1 MHTSKVHLSRCCISC
16 GSCFK
21 WQRSGALTLGAE
33 TRNFNASLH
42 EALAVSKKI
51 PRSNVDDYSAE
62 IIAQRQDFIERNTGA
77 KLDHTRQF
85 SFDPAAMSGN
95 IENLFGVAQVPIGL
109 AGPLLINGEH
119 AKGEFYVPMATVE
132 GTMLA
137 SYNRGMRVIKE
148 SGGVTTTVSGEA
160 MQRAPVF
167 VFPSARE
174 ARDFELWLD
183 ANFERIKAQAESTT
197 SVGKL
202 HEIEH
207 YHAHNMVFT
216 RFDYSTGDAAG
227 QNMTS
232 KATFVACEWI
242 NKEYKA
248 LSHYLLSGNFDTEKK
263 TSAVNMLKGR
273 GRRVTAE
280 ITIPRDVM
288 INHLRISPQQMHYGQ
303 GISTLSAFL
312 SGSSN
317 NAAHP
322 ANGLAALY
330 LATGQ
335 DIANIGESN
344 QCTTYNK
351 VTRDGDYYF
360 SITLPALILATYGG
374 GTALPTQR
382 ECLQIMDCFGPG
394 KVMKL
399 AEIAA
404 ALALAGELS
413 LGAAA
418 KIDKETRTNEWVD
431 AHERLGRNR

>member
-1 MHTSKVHLSRCCISC
+1 MS
-16 GSCFK
+16 
-21 WQRSGALTLGAE
+21 A
-33 TRNFNASLH
+33 N
-42 EALAVSKKI
+42 I
-51 PRSNVDDYSAE
+51 PRSPDDYSSE
-62 IIAQRQDFIERNTGA
+62 IIAERQSFIEENTPA
-77 KLDHTRQF
+77 RLDHTRQY
-85 SFDPAAMSGN
+85 SFDPEVMSGN
-95 IENLFGVAQVPIGL
+95 IENLFGVAQIPIGI
-109 AGPLLINGEH
+109 AGPLLIDGEH
-119 AKGEFYVPMATVE
+119 ATGEFFVPMATVE

-137 SYNRGMRVIKE
+137 SYNRGMKVIRE
-148 SGGVTTTVSGEA
+148 SGGVITTVSAES

-167 VFPSARE
+167 VFRNARD
-174 ARDFELWLD
+174 ARDFQLWLRD
-183 ANFERIKAQAESTT
+183 NFEAIKAQAESTT

-202 HEIEH
+202 IEIEN
-207 YHAHNMVFT
+207 YHAHNMIFT

-232 KATFVACEWI
+232 RATFFACEWI
-242 NKEYKA
+242 RKQYPA

-263 TSAVNMLKGR
+263 TSSVNMLKGR

-280 ITIPRDVM
+280 ITIPRQVM
-288 INHLRISPQQMHYGQ
+288 IDNLRITPEQMHYGQ
-303 GISTLSAFL
+303 GISTMSAFL
-312 SGSSN
+312 SSSSN

-351 VTRDGDYYF
+351 VTRAGDYYF

-374 GTALPTQR
+374 GTNLPTQR
-382 ECLQIMDCFGPG
+382 ECLEIMDCYGAG
-394 KVMKL
+394 KALKL

-404 ALALAGELS
+404 ALTVAGELS
-413 LGAAA
+413 LGAATRV
-418 KIDKETRTNEWVD
+418 DKETRVNEWVD

>member
-1 MHTSKVHLSRCCISC
+1 MSKR
-16 GSCFK
+16 
-21 WQRSGALTLGAE
+21 
-33 TRNFNASLH
+33 
-42 EALAVSKKI
+42 I
-51 PRSNVDDYSAE
+51 PRSSEDDYAE
-62 IIAQRQDFIERNTGA
+62 DIIRQRQDFIEGNTPA
-77 KLDHTRQF
+77 KLQHTKQF
-85 SFDPAAMSGN
+85 SFAPGDMAGN

-119 AKGEFYVPMATVE
+119 AQGDFYVPMATVE

-137 SYNRGMRVIKE
+137 SYNRGMKVIRD

-174 ARDFELWLD
+174 ARDFGLWLND
-183 ANFERIKAQAESTT
+183 NFERIKAVAESTT

-202 HEIEH
+202 NEIEQ
-207 YHAHNMVFT
+207 YHAHNMIFT

-242 NKEYKA
+242 RKEFEQI
-248 LSHYLLSGNFDTEKK
+248 SHYLLSGNFDTEKK

-280 ITIPRDVM
+280 LTIPRDVM
-288 INHLRISPQQMHYGQ
+288 IENLRISPEQMHYGQ
-303 GISTLSAFL
+303 GISSLSAFL
-312 SGSSN
+312 SQSSN

-335 DIANIGESN
+335 DIANIAESN

-351 VTRDGDYYF
+351 VTREGDYYF

-382 ECLQIMDCFGPG
+382 ECLEIMDCFGPG
-394 KVMKL
+394 KALKL

-404 ALALAGELS
+404 ALTVAGELS
-413 LGAAA
+413 LGAASR
-418 KIDKETRTNEWVD
+418 IDHKTRKNEWVD
-431 AHERLGRNR
+431 AHEKLGRNR

>member
-1 MHTSKVHLSRCCISC
+1 MSDH
-16 GSCFK
+16 
-21 WQRSGALTLGAE
+21 
-33 TRNFNASLH
+33 
-42 EALAVSKKI
+42 I
-51 PRSNVDDYSAE
+51 PRSRDNDYSAE
-62 IIAQRQDFIERNTGA
+62 IIEQRQAFIEEHTPA
-77 KLDHTRQF
+77 ELDHTKRY
-85 SFDPAAMSGN
+85 SFDPQAMAGN
-95 IENLFGVAQVPIGL
+95 IENIFGVAQVPIGL

-119 AKGEFYVPMATVE
+119 AQGEFYVPMATVE

-137 SYNRGMRVIKE
+137 SYNRGMKVIRE
-148 SGGVTTTVSGEA
+148 SGGVLTTVSGEA

-167 VFPSARE
+167 VFDTARE
-174 ARDFELWLD
+174 ARDFGLWLD
-183 ANFERIKAQAESTT
+183 QHYDEIKQAAESTT

-202 HEIEH
+202 NEIEH

-232 KATFVACEWI
+232 KATFFACEWI
-242 NKEYKA
+242 QQRCSYLKQ
-248 LSHYLLSGNFDTEKK
+248 YLLSGNFDTEKK
-263 TSAVNMLKGR
+263 TSYVNSLKGR

-280 ITIPRDVM
+280 VTVPRQVM
-288 INHLRISPQQMHYGQ
+288 LERLRISPEQMHFGQ
-303 GISTLSAFL
+303 GISYTSAFL

-360 SITLPALILATYGG
+360 SITLPSIIVATYGG
-374 GTALPTQR
+374 GTNLPTQR
-382 ECLQIMDCFGPG
+382 ECLQIMDCHGAG
-394 KVMKL
+394 KALKL

-404 ALALAGELS
+404 ALVVAGELS
-413 LGAAA
+413 LGAASRV
-418 KIDKETRTNEWVD
+418 DKETRNNEWVT

>member
-1 MHTSKVHLSRCCISC
+1 M
-16 GSCFK
+16 
-21 WQRSGALTLGAE
+21 
-33 TRNFNASLH
+33 
-42 EALAVSKKI
+42 SKKI
-51 PRSNVDDYSAE
+51 PRSNDNDYSLD
-62 IIAQRQDFIERNTGA
+62 IVKQRQAFIEENTAA
-77 KLDHTRQF
+77 KLDHTKQF
-85 SFDPAAMSGN
+85 SFSPEDMSGN

-119 AKGEFYVPMATVE
+119 AQGEFYVPMATIE

-137 SYNRGMRVIKE
+137 SYNRGMRVIRE
-148 SGGVTTTVSGEA
+148 SGGVITTVSGDA

-174 ARDFELWLD
+174 ARDFGLWLD
-183 ANFERIKAQAESTT
+183 DNFDRIKEIAESTT

-202 HEIEH
+202 NEIEH
-207 YHAHNMVFT
+207 YHAHNMIFT

-242 NKEYKA
+242 RKQVDTI
-248 LSHYLLSGNFDTEKK
+248 SHYLLSGNFDTEKK
-263 TSAVNMLKGR
+263 TSSVNLLKGR

-280 ITIPRDVM
+280 ITIPRDIM
-288 INHLRISPQQMHYGQ
+288 INNLRISPQQMHYGQ
-303 GISTLSAFL
+303 GISTMSAL
-312 SGSSN
+312 LTNSSN

-335 DIANIGESN
+335 DIANIAESN

-360 SITLPALILATYGG
+360 SITFPALIMATYGG
-374 GTALPTQR
+374 GTALPTQS
-382 ECLQIMDCFGPG
+382 ECLQIMDCLGPG
-394 KVMKL
+394 KALKL
-399 AEIAA
+399 VEIAA
-404 ALALAGELS
+404 GLALAGELS

-418 KIDKETRTNEWVD
+418 KVDQKTRKNEWVD
-431 AHERLGRNR
+431 AHEKLGRNR

>member
-1 MHTSKVHLSRCCISC
+1 MSKS
-16 GSCFK
+16 
-21 WQRSGALTLGAE
+21 
-33 TRNFNASLH
+33 
-42 EALAVSKKI
+42 I
-51 PRSNVDDYSAE
+51 PRSGENDYSPE
-62 IIAQRQDFIERNTGA
+62 IIEQRQQFIEDNSPAR
-77 KLDHTRQF
+77 LDHTRRY
-85 SFDPAAMSGN
+85 SFDPADMSGN

-109 AGPLLINGEH
+109 AGPLRVNGEH
-119 AKGEFYVPMATVE
+119 AKGDFYVPMATVE

-137 SYNRGMRVIKE
+137 SYNRGMKVIRE
-148 SGGVTTTVSGEA
+148 SGGVMTTVCGEA

-167 VFPSARE
+167 VFKNARD
-174 ARDFELWLD
+174 ARDFDQWLA
-183 ANFERIKAQAESTT
+183 ANFPRIKEVAESTT

-202 HEIEH
+202 NEVEH
-207 YHAHNMVFT
+207 YIAHNMVFT

-242 NKEYKA
+242 RKEQPA

-263 TSAVNMLKGR
+263 TSSVNMLKGR

-280 ITIPRDVM
+280 ITIPRQVLID
-288 INHLRISPQQMHYGQ
+288 NLRITPEQMHYGQ
-303 GISTLSAFL
+303 GISSLSAFL
-312 SGSSN
+312 TSSSN

-351 VTRDGDYYF
+351 VTRDGDYHF

-374 GTALPTQR
+374 GTGLPTQR
-382 ECLQIMDCFGPG
+382 ECLAIMDCFGPG
-394 KVMKL
+394 KALKL

-404 ALALAGELS
+404 ALTVAGELS
-413 LGAAA
+413 LGAATRV
-418 KIDKETRTNEWVD
+418 DKETRQNEWVD

>member
-1 MHTSKVHLSRCCISC
+1 
-16 GSCFK
+16 
-21 WQRSGALTLGAE
+21 
-33 TRNFNASLH
+33 
-42 EALAVSKKI
+42 VSKKI
-51 PRSNVDDYSAE
+51 PRSDDDYSMD
-62 IIAQRQDFIERNTGA
+62 IVQQRQEFIEQTTGA
-77 KLDHTRQF
+77 ALDHTKKF
-85 SFDPAAMSGN
+85 SFDPAVMAGN
-95 IENLFGVAQVPIGL
+95 IENMFGVAQVPIGL

-119 AKGEFYVPMATVE
+119 AQGEFYVPMATVE

-137 SYNRGMRVIKE
+137 SYNRGMRVIRE

-174 ARDFELWLD
+174 ARDFGLWLTE
-183 ANFERIKAQAESTT
+183 NFEAIKAVAESTT

-202 HEIEH
+202 KEIEQ
-207 YHAHNMVFT
+207 YHAHNMIFT

-242 NKEYKA
+242 RTQFTA
-248 LSHYLLSGNFDTEKK
+248 MSHYLLSGNFDTEKK
-263 TSAVNMLKGR
+263 TSSVNLLKGR

-280 ITIPRDVM
+280 ITIPRDIM
-288 INHLRISPQQMHYGQ
+288 LEQLRISPQQMHYGQ
-303 GISTLSAFL
+303 GISTMSAL
-312 SGSSN
+312 LTNSSN

-351 VTRDGDYYF
+351 VTRDGDYHF
-360 SITLPALILATYGG
+360 SITFPALIMATYGG

-382 ECLQIMDCFGPG
+382 ECLQIMDCFGQG
-394 KVMKL
+394 KALKL
-399 AEIAA
+399 VEIAA
-404 ALALAGELS
+404 GLALAGEIS
-413 LGAAA
+413 LGAASRVDH
-418 KIDKETRTNEWVD
+418 KTRKNEWVD
-431 AHERLGRNR
+431 AHEKLGRNR

>member
-1 MHTSKVHLSRCCISC
+1 MSKR
-16 GSCFK
+16 
-21 WQRSGALTLGAE
+21 
-33 TRNFNASLH
+33 
-42 EALAVSKKI
+42 I
-51 PRSNVDDYSAE
+51 PRSSEDDYAE
-62 IIAQRQDFIERNTGA
+62 DIIRQRQDFIEENTPA
-77 KLDHTRQF
+77 RLQHTKQF
-85 SFDPAAMSGN
+85 SFAPGDMAGN

-119 AKGEFYVPMATVE
+119 AKGDFYVPMATVE

-137 SYNRGMRVIKE
+137 SYNRGMKVIRD

-174 ARDFELWLD
+174 ARDFGLWLSD
-183 ANFERIKAQAESTT
+183 NFERIKAVAESTT

-202 HEIEH
+202 NEIEQ
-207 YHAHNMVFT
+207 YHAHNMIFT

-242 NKEYKA
+242 RKEFEQI
-248 LSHYLLSGNFDTEKK
+248 SHYLLSGNFDTEKK

-280 ITIPRDVM
+280 LTIPRDVM
-288 INHLRISPQQMHYGQ
+288 IENLRISPEQMHYGQ
-303 GISTLSAFL
+303 GISSLSAFL
-312 SGSSN
+312 SRSSN

-335 DIANIGESN
+335 DIANIAESN

-351 VTRDGDYYF
+351 VTREGDYYF

-382 ECLQIMDCFGPG
+382 ECLEIMDCFGPG
-394 KVMKL
+394 KALKL

-404 ALALAGELS
+404 ALTVAGELS
-413 LGAAA
+413 LGAASR
-418 KIDKETRTNEWVD
+418 IDHKTRKNEWVD
-431 AHERLGRNR
+431 AHEKLGRNR

>member
-1 MHTSKVHLSRCCISC
+1 MESVM
-16 GSCFK
+16 
-21 WQRSGALTLGAE
+21 
-33 TRNFNASLH
+33 
-42 EALAVSKKI
+42 SKKI
-51 PRSNVDDYSAE
+51 PRSPADDYSDEAV
-62 IIAQRQDFIERNTGA
+62 ASRQAFIEENTPA
-77 KLDHTRQF
+77 RLDHTRKY
-85 SFDPAAMSGN
+85 SFDPQVMAGN

-109 AGPLLINGEH
+109 AGPLLVDGEY
-119 AKGEFYVPMATVE
+119 ARGEFYVPMATVE

-137 SYNRGMRVIKE
+137 SYNRGMKVIRE
-148 SGGVTTTVSGEA
+148 SGGVMTTVAGEA

-167 VFPSARE
+167 VFANARE
-174 ARDFELWLD
+174 AREFNGWLRD
-183 ANFERIKAQAESTT
+183 NFDRIREVAESTT

-202 HEIEH
+202 LEIEA
-207 YHAHNMVFT
+207 YLAHNMVFT

-242 NKEYKA
+242 RTQYDKIA
-248 LSHYLLSGNFDTEKK
+248 HYLLSGNFDTEKK
-263 TSAVNMLKGR
+263 TSSVNLLKGR

-288 INHLRISPQQMHYGQ
+288 IEHLRITPQQMHYGQ
-303 GISTLSAFL
+303 GISTMSAIL
-312 SGSSN
+312 TSSSN

-344 QCTTYNK
+344 QCTTYNQ

-360 SITLPALILATYGG
+360 SITFPALIVATYGG

-382 ECLQIMDCFGPG
+382 ECLEIMDCFGPG
-394 KVMKL
+394 KALKL

-404 ALALAGELS
+404 ALTVAGELS
-413 LGAAA
+413 LGAATR
-418 KIDKETRTNEWVD
+418 IDQKTRKNEWVD
-431 AHERLGRNR
+431 AHEKLGRNR

>member
-1 MHTSKVHLSRCCISC
+1 
-16 GSCFK
+16 
-21 WQRSGALTLGAE
+21 
-33 TRNFNASLH
+33 
-42 EALAVSKKI
+42 VSKSI
-51 PRSNVDDYSAE
+51 PRSSDNDYSESALR
-62 IIAQRQDFIERNTGA
+62 QRQEFIEQQTPARLN
-77 KLDHTRQF
+77 HTRQY
-85 SFDPAAMSGN
+85 SFDPEDMSGN
-95 IENLFGVAQVPIGL
+95 IENLFGVAQIPIGL
-109 AGPLLINGEH
+109 AGPLLVNGEY
-119 AKGEFYVPMATVE
+119 AQGEFYVPMATVE

-137 SYNRGMRVIKE
+137 SYNRGMKVIRE

-174 ARDFELWLD
+174 ARDFGLWLK
-183 ANFERIKAQAESTT
+183 ANFERIKAVAESTT

-202 HEIEH
+202 NEIEQ
-207 YHAHNMVFT
+207 YHAHNMIFT

-242 NKEYKA
+242 RKEVDSI
-248 LSHYLLSGNFDTEKK
+248 SHYLLSGNFDTEKK
-263 TSAVNMLKGR
+263 TSSVNMLKGR

-280 ITIPRDVM
+280 LTIPRDVM
-288 INHLRISPQQMHYGQ
+288 IEHLRISPPQMHYGQ
-303 GISTLSAFL
+303 GISTMSAFI
-312 SGSSN
+312 SNSSN

-344 QCTTYNK
+344 QCSTYNK
-351 VTRDGDYYF
+351 VTREGDYYF
-360 SITLPALILATYGG
+360 SITFPALILATYGG

-382 ECLQIMDCFGPG
+382 ECLEIMDCFGPG
-394 KVMKL
+394 KALKL

-404 ALALAGELS
+404 ALTVAGELS
-413 LGAAA
+413 LGAASR
-418 KIDKETRTNEWVD
+418 IDQKTRKNEWVD
-431 AHERLGRNR
+431 AHEKLGRNR

>member
-1 MHTSKVHLSRCCISC
+1 
-16 GSCFK
+16 
-21 WQRSGALTLGAE
+21 
-33 TRNFNASLH
+33 
-42 EALAVSKKI
+42 VSKKI
-51 PRSNVDDYSAE
+51 PRSNDDDYSLD
-62 IIAQRQDFIERNTGA
+62 IVKQRQAFIEENTAA
-77 KLDHTRQF
+77 KLDHTKRF
-85 SFDPAAMSGN
+85 SFSPEDMSGN

-109 AGPLLINGEH
+109 AGPLLVNGEH
-119 AKGEFYVPMATVE
+119 AQGEFYVPMATIE

-137 SYNRGMRVIKE
+137 SYNRGMRVIRE
-148 SGGVTTTVSGEA
+148 SGGVITTVSGDA

-174 ARDFELWLD
+174 ARDFGLWLD
-183 ANFERIKAQAESTT
+183 ENFDRIKEMAESTT

-202 HEIEH
+202 NEIEH
-207 YHAHNMVFT
+207 YHAHNMIFT

-242 NKEYKA
+242 RKEVDTI
-248 LSHYLLSGNFDTEKK
+248 SHYLLSGNFDTEKK
-263 TSAVNMLKGR
+263 TSSVNLLKGR

-288 INHLRISPQQMHYGQ
+288 IENLRISPQQMHYGQ
-303 GISTLSAFL
+303 GISTMSAFL
-312 SGSSN
+312 TNSSN

-335 DIANIGESN
+335 DIANIAESN

-360 SITLPALILATYGG
+360 SITFPALIMATYGG
-374 GTALPTQR
+374 GTALPTQS
-382 ECLQIMDCFGPG
+382 ECLQIMDCLGPG
-394 KVMKL
+394 KALKL
-399 AEIAA
+399 VEIAA
-404 ALALAGELS
+404 GLALAGELS

-418 KIDKETRTNEWVD
+418 KVDQKTRKNEWVD
-431 AHERLGRNR
+431 AHEKLGRNR

>member
-1 MHTSKVHLSRCCISC
+1 MSKS
-16 GSCFK
+16 
-21 WQRSGALTLGAE
+21 
-33 TRNFNASLH
+33 
-42 EALAVSKKI
+42 I
-51 PRSNVDDYSAE
+51 PRSNEDDYSIE
-62 IIAQRQDFIERNTGA
+62 IVQQRQDFIEEQTPAELN
-77 KLDHTRQF
+77 HTRQF
-85 SFDPAAMSGN
+85 SFEPSDMAGN

-109 AGPLLINGEH
+109 AGPLLVNGEH
-119 AKGEFYVPMATVE
+119 AQGEFYVPMATVE

-137 SYNRGMRVIKE
+137 SYNRGMKVIRE

-174 ARDFELWLD
+174 ARDFGHWLSE
-183 ANFERIKAQAESTT
+183 NFARIKEVAESTT

-202 HEIEH
+202 NEIEQ
-207 YHAHNMVFT
+207 YHAHNMIFT

-242 NKEYKA
+242 RKEVDSI
-248 LSHYLLSGNFDTEKK
+248 SHYLLSGNFDTEKK
-263 TSAVNMLKGR
+263 TSSVNLLKGR

-280 ITIPRDVM
+280 LTIPRDVM
-288 INHLRISPQQMHYGQ
+288 IENLRITPQQMHYGQ
-303 GISTLSAFL
+303 GISTMSAILS
-312 SGSSN
+312 SSSN

-351 VTRDGDYYF
+351 VTREGDYYF
-360 SITLPALILATYGG
+360 SITFPALILATYGG

-382 ECLQIMDCFGPG
+382 ECLEIMDCFGPG
-394 KVMKL
+394 KALKL

-404 ALALAGELS
+404 ALTVAGELS
-413 LGAAA
+413 LGAATRR
-418 KIDKETRTNEWVD
+418 DKDTGKNEWVD
-431 AHERLGRNR
+431 AHENLGRNR